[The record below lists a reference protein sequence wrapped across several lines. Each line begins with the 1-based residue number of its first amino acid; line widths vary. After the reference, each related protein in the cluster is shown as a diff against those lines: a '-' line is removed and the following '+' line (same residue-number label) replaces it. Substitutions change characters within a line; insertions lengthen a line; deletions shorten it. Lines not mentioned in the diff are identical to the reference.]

1 MKKKILFLIFVS
13 VIVLIASGTAMA
25 SEAAGGAARDASG
38 PPTAP
43 ISPQSRKCINCH
55 LIYTPGIVEEWLS
68 SAHSGTTP
76 EQAMKKPPLER
87 LVSAKDVPKDVANY
101 AVGCYECHGAN
112 PGAHKDNFQH
122 FGESINVVVSPA
134 DCAICHPEE
143 RAQFDRS
150 MESYAWSNLDNNPLF
165 HTLMDTII
173 GTKDVS
179 GGRIVIEKPE
189 SALEDN
195 TCYSCH
201 GLPVKMAGMKQLSTP
216 VGLVNVPVLK
226 GWPNTGIGR
235 INPDGSRGAC
245 EACHPGHAFSIEAAR
260 KPYTCARCH
269 TGPHAPAW
277 DVYRESSHGSIFLTN
292 GAGWNFARV
301 PWRPGVDFKAPTCAA
316 CHNSLLVGTGGKI
329 IAQRTHDSGS
339 RLWVRLL
346 GLIYSTAQPKK
357 GDTTIIENKDGLPL
371 PSTFDGVPAS
381 RYLIGKDK
389 QQDREESM
397 KSICNACHGNQ
408 WTDGFFSKM
417 SDTVQAA
424 DKMTLAATK
433 LMDRAWRLGLSD
445 KTNPFSD
452 ETEMDWVR
460 QWFFY
465 ATSVKYSAAMA
476 GATNRMAFTNGF
488 WDLSYNL
495 RKMES
500 RVNGT
505 PALRPAPMRPRI
517 ITIPEAPQKEERR
530 VRPKKRFFKKR
541 APERR
546 IIKKRAEKR
555 HVEKRHVEKRR
566 AVKRRITK
574 KRITK
579 RRAPKAAKGKKKI
592 ERKKK
597 KPEER
602 K

>member
-1 MKKKILFLIFVS
+1 MKKNFLFAIFAS
-13 VIVLIASGTAMA
+13 VLVLTAWAGMPA
-25 SEAAGGAARDASG
+25 RAAGGFANSPAGPSG
-38 PPTAP
+38 AP
-43 ISPQSRKCINCH
+43 ISPQSKKCIDCH
-55 LIYTPGIVEEWLS
+55 IKYTPGIVEEWLS
-68 SAHSGTTP
+68 SAHSRTTP
-76 EQAMKKPPLER
+76 AQAMKKPALER
-87 LVSAKDVPKDVANY
+87 LVSAKDVPGSVAKY

-112 PGAHKDNFQH
+112 PGAHKDNFRH
-122 FGESINVVVSPA
+122 FGENINVVVSPA
-134 DCAICHPEE
+134 DCAICHPVE
-143 RAQFDRS
+143 REQFDRS
-150 MESYAWSNLDNNPLF
+150 MESYAWSNLENNPLF

-179 GGRIVIEKPE
+179 DGRIVIEKPDP
-189 SALEDN
+189 ALEDN

-201 GLPVKMAGMKQLSTP
+201 GLPVKVVGMKQLSTP
-216 VGLVNVPVLK
+216 VGLVNVPDLK

-269 TGPHAPAW
+269 NGPHAPAW
-277 DVYRESSHGSIFLTN
+277 DVYKESSHGSIFLTN
-292 GAGWNFARV
+292 SAGWDFSRV

-316 CHNSLLVGTGGKI
+316 CHNSLLVGPDGRI
-329 IAQRTHDSGS
+329 IAQRTHDTGS

-346 GLIYSTAQPKK
+346 GLIYSTAQPKS

-371 PSTFDGVPAS
+371 PTTFDGVPAS
-381 RYLIGKDK
+381 RYLIGKNE

-408 WTDGFFSKM
+408 WTDGYFSKM
-417 SDTVQAA
+417 GDTLQAA

-433 LMDRAWRLGLSD
+433 LMEQAWRLGLSD

-476 GATNRMAFTNGF
+476 GATNRMAFANGF

-495 RKMES
+495 RKMEN
-500 RVNGT
+500 RVSGT
-505 PALRPAPMRPRI
+505 PALKAVPTRPRI
-517 ITIPEAPQKEERR
+517 IIPEAPRREERH
-530 VRPKKRFFKKR
+530 VRPRTRFYKKR

-546 IIKKRAEKR
+546 FIRR
-555 HVEKRHVEKRR
+555 HVEKRHIEKRR
-566 AVKRRITK
+566 TARRRITK
-574 KRITK
+574 KHVPERRRPVRAK
-579 RRAPKAAKGKKKI
+579 RKREIKGKKTEK
-592 ERKKK
+592 EKRTEKRK
-597 KPEER
+597 
-602 K
+602 